1 MVLVLVERIWKLNFK
16 TTPEEE
22 KPRNF
27 LTKDPELEAS
37 ASSAE
42 SLVTSPESAE
52 ASETVLLMVIK
63 DERDRD
69 RDRRDR
75 SRSKDRKKKKSH
87 HRHRSESSESAH
99 AKKKGI
105 I

>member
-42 SLVTSPESAE
+42 SLVTSLESAE

-63 DERDRD
+63 DERD